1 MVMLSNSS
9 SLSSDSI
16 SITGLYSIPSSF
28 MDKIISSSL
37 FLRYTSMVPDVS
49 FTLIIFVNISST
61 ASLAR
66 VDTISSPR

>member
-37 FLRYTSMVPDVS
+37 FLRYTTMVPDVS

>member
-1 MVMLSNSS
+1 MLSNSS

-66 VDTISSPR
+66 VDTKSSPR